1 MIRLACGDRVIRH
14 QLQRLD
20 QRRMIEIG
28 HAIGSTHL
36 HELRGGGR
44 LRQRHAQR
52 PRAGQREAQVF

>member
-20 QRRMIEIG
+20 KRRMIEIG
-28 HAIGSTHL
+28 HAIGRAHL
-36 HELRGGGR
+36 HQLRRAGC